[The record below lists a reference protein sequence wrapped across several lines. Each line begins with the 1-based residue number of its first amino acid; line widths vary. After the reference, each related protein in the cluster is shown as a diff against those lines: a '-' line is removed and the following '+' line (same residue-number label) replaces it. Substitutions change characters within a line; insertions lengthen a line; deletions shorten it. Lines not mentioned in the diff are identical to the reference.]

1 VALPLSRR
9 QKLAYGVAD
18 LGAALSYN
26 AINFFLLFFLVNVLE
41 LRPMLAGSVLLLG
54 RVVDAV
60 TDPLMG
66 ALSDRTRSRWG
77 RRMPY
82 IWAGLLPLGAS
93 FALLWLVPAGSQTT
107 MFVLAATL
115 LMLHTVLYTVVQIP
129 YMALTPALAPGYQAR
144 TELTSYRIGFGTLAS
159 LLAAAAP
166 PLIIA
171 LFEPGLE
178 LSRTS
183 QASWV
188 WMGLI
193 FAAVITLSYL
203 VMALSVREPP
213 LPSFAPQP
221 QPPFWREVPSV
232 FRSYGFTSV
241 VLLFMTTTLG
251 VGIVSSMLPF
261 YLDAAL
267 RLTAEEQTLVLGVL
281 FVSAILSLP
290 LWTHLAARTGKR
302 LALGVGLVGLSM
314 ATLLLVAFSPPGV
327 SGYLMA
333 MSVLAGI
340 GVGAVLLFPWA
351 MLPDVVE
358 FDELASGHKR
368 EGLIYAIFT
377 FGQKTAFALGVF
389 LNGQVQEWTGYQPG
403 AAVQSEGAIQGIVTM
418 VGPVAAAVFLAATF
432 WVWRFPIS
440 RERHEAARLELA
452 ERQKVQGGSRQP

>member
-1 VALPLSRR
+1 MAPPLSRR

-18 LGAALSYN
+18 LGASLSYN

-41 LRPMLAGSVLLLG
+41 LRPALAGSVLLVG

-93 FALLWLVPAGSQTT
+93 FALLWFAPAGSQTT
-107 MFVLAATL
+107 MFVLAAL
-115 LMLHTVLYTVVQIP
+115 LLALHTVLYTVVQIP
-129 YMALTPALAPGYQAR
+129 YMALTPALAPDYRAR

-166 PLIIA
+166 PLVVA

-178 LSRTS
+178 LSQTS
-183 QASWV
+183 PASWQ
-188 WMGLI
+188 WMGLV

-203 VMALSVREPP
+203 TMALGVREPP
-213 LPSFAPQP
+213 AIRASPPRR
-221 QPPFWREVPSV
+221 PPFWREALSV
-232 FRSYGFTSV
+232 FRSYGFTPV

-251 VGIVSSMLPF
+251 IGIVSSMLPF

-281 FVSAILSLP
+281 FASAILSLP
-290 LWTHLAARTGKR
+290 LWTRLAARTGKR
-302 LALGVGLVGLSM
+302 LALGVGLVGLSI

-368 EGLIYAIFT
+368 EGLVYAIFT

-389 LNGQVQEWTGYQPG
+389 LNGQVQELTGYQPG

-418 VGPVAAAVFLAATF
+418 VGPVAAAVFLAAVF

-452 ERQKVQGGSRQP
+452 ERQKVQEGSRQP